1 VAAPAVAD
9 ASCSCYTP
17 STSGAPLLGLGA
29 HVREVDEASGVAQAA
44 RPEHLI
50 PHLLRQSQR
59 EPLVV
64 ALLLRVAAGRRRKE
78 RVAARRALRS
88 ISSSMASSFLSSSLS
103 LSSSN
108 SSSNTGT
115 ATASGSREG

>member
-1 VAAPAVAD
+1 
-9 ASCSCYTP
+9 
-17 STSGAPLLGLGA
+17 
-29 HVREVDEASGVAQAA
+29 VAQAA

-64 ALLLRVAAGRRRKE
+64 ALLLRLPAAAAAKSECPVECDRGIL
-78 RVAARRALRS
+78 AARRALSS
-88 ISSSMASSFLSSSLS
+88 ISRSMASSFLSSSLS
-103 LSSSN
+103 LSSAN